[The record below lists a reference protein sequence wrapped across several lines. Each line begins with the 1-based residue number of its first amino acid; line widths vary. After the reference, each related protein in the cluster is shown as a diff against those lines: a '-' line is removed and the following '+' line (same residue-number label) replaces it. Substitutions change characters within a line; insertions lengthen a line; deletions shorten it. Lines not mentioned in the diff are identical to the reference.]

1 MVAET
6 TRASAA
12 TPMQAIKILKATI
25 NPQRGLR
32 LSIDLRKFSG
42 GSGNGPVLTEYNIVL
57 IVPLSLNQPGAS
69 LVPPRT
75 LLPPD
80 TFSFFGAMSAYAML
94 RFCSL
99 SFVVLRK
106 SRVWLNL
113 AELYSTVI
121 KKSRRR
127 RKIRRMPDFEPVGV
141 AGYAFVRYS
150 PFRQAG

>member
-1 MVAET
+1 MAAET

-32 LSIDLRKFSG
+32 LSIALRKFSR
-42 GSGNGPVLTEYNIVL
+42 GSGSGPVLTEYAIDL
-57 IVPLSLNQPGAS
+57 ILPRSLNQPGAS

-113 AELYSTVI
+113 AELLLDCDQ
-121 KKSRRR
+121 K
-127 RKIRRMPDFEPVGV
+127 V
-141 AGYAFVRYS
+141 ATTQENPPHARLRTGWRCGLRFCS
-150 PFRQAG
+150 LFTI